1 MLQDSEEG
9 LKEAA
14 SATLIAL
21 ESIPRPLEPP
31 SLAEKAR

>member
-1 MLQDSEEG
+1 MLLDSEEG

-14 SATLIAL
+14 SVTLIAL

-31 SLAEKAR
+31 ALAGKAR